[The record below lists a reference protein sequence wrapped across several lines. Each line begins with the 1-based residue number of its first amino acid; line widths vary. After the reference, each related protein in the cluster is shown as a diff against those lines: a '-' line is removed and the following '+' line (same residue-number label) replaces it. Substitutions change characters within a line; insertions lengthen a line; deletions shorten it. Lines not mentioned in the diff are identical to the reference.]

1 MNTFHKTKG
10 FSLIETIVAIVVL
23 TLAVVGPMT
32 LSAQSIRA
40 SRDARLEL
48 TATHLAEEGM
58 EVVHNIRDNN
68 SAQDADPARGAWMT
82 NILPICSTG
91 CVVDVTEHSTGVW
104 GPTALISCAGNC
116 STVDRIY
123 QHSTTGLYRQFS
135 SALASPWTVTPFR
148 RSVTVTEVVANR
160 QVRVTSSVSY
170 RSYGG
175 SPRTISTSQDF
186 YNWFPRLN

>member
-1 MNTFHKTKG
+1 MNTLDKTKG
-10 FSLIETIVAIVVL
+10 FSLIETIVAISVL

-68 SAQDADPARGAWMT
+68 SAQDTDTFRSRWML
-82 NILPICSTG
+82 NILTNCSTG
-91 CVVDVTEHSTGVW
+91 CVVDVTQHTGGVW
-104 GPTALISCAGNC
+104 GPSALIPCAGTC
-116 STVDRIY
+116 STINRIY
-123 QHSTTGLYRQFS
+123 QHGTTGLFRQFS
-135 SALASPWTVTPFR
+135 SALASPWVATPFS
-148 RSVTVTEVVANR
+148 RSVTVTQVIANR

-175 SPRTISTSQDF
+175 NPRIISTSQDF